1 MEWYYTVLLVIIGL
15 LVIATVLV
23 YLFRSRIL
31 NWIMATILGMYI
43 ALPLDFLPDFIPIA
57 GWGDDIGALIFMIGF
72 IIRGIKM
79 TQKKE
84 EPKTI
89 TVEEVDEEDI
99 ELLE

>member
-1 MEWYYTVLLVIIGL
+1 
-15 LVIATVLV
+15 
-23 YLFRSRIL
+23 
-31 NWIMATILGMYI
+31 MATILGMYI
-43 ALPLDFLPDFIPIA
+43 ASPLDFLPDFIPIA